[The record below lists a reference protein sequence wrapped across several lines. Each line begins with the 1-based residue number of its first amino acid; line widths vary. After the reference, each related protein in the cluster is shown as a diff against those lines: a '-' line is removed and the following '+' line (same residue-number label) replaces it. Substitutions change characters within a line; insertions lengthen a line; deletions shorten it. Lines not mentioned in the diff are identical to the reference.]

1 MSVLAIRMIL
11 GALGLGLALLAVAR
25 DDRRITWAA
34 IGVLI
39 VALAFR
45 FLQPPGTRGRR

>member
-1 MSVLAIRMIL
+1 MSVLALRLIL
-11 GALGLGLALLAVAR
+11 GAIGLGLALLAVAR
-25 DDRRITWAA
+25 DDRRLTWAA

-39 VALAFR
+39 GALALR